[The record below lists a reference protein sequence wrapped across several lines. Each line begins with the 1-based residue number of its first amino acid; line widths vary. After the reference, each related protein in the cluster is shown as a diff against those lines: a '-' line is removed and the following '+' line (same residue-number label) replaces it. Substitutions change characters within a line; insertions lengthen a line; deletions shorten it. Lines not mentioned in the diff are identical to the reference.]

1 MPYSPESY
9 DPASVTFVANADGT
23 VTIRRPMPLEV
34 YPPDH
39 LASELAFLGHFLGQ
53 NERSGGGFTVAQL
66 QDLGR
71 QIGDLMQ
78 FVATRIG
85 NTGLQPDRP
94 VVQVNRVFDA
104 YRVFNEAEAHRAIS
118 ARAQSRLQDMP
129 VAAVEPPVVPD
140 GNADMVAIIRRR
152 IQILRESAQT
162 ADSQTLFSIVA
173 DITRLD
179 EEAYQYEVRS
189 VIALREAE
197 LANTNTGGE
206 RREAVAAEL
215 EAYRNLL
222 RN

>member
-1 MPYSPESY
+1 
-9 DPASVTFVANADGT
+9 
-23 VTIRRPMPLEV
+23 
-34 YPPDH
+34 
-39 LASELAFLGHFLGQ
+39 
-53 NERSGGGFTVAQL
+53 
-66 QDLGR
+66 
-71 QIGDLMQ
+71 
-78 FVATRIG
+78 
-85 NTGLQPDRP
+85 
-94 VVQVNRVFDA
+94 
-104 YRVFNEAEAHRAIS
+104 
-118 ARAQSRLQDMP
+118 
-129 VAAVEPPVVPD
+129 
-140 GNADMVAIIRRR
+140 MVAIIRRR